1 MPEKT
6 VHESGSTTTLFT
18 KQERYRK
25 EDICRFWLFVTDV
38 IAIFSGLLSAYFLRF
53 HVLSLILPPD
63 SSYLPAPQITFEGY
77 FNRILFGAALA
88 TILLVCCGAYQSHIL
103 LRFRRSFPVVIKAMF
118 FWLLAFPGISLVLEF
133 DERLSRIYVATSF
146 PCLLVTLLLGRFLAQ
161 RLMSRGGLT
170 AAFRQR
176 ILFVD
181 WTDNTARLAG
191 ATSRDVWHPY
201 DVIGCAPPPHGR
213 FAHPP
218 PAGVLALDHY
228 DDVVR
233 FCENGLVDIVVLA
246 DGNRSEEDVLSLAR
260 DCEKAMV
267 SLMVIPSGFQI
278 LLSGLEL
285 TTISSVPLLGVTKLR
300 LDDPVNA
307 AMKRMV
313 DIVGALVGCVIS
325 LPLIAVLTLL
335 VYLESPGPVFYR
347 QIRVGRRGRVFKI
360 IKIRS
365 MRLDAEKESGA
376 RWATQH
382 DDRRLRIGTFIR
394 RWNLDELP
402 QFWNVL
408 KGDLSL
414 VGPRPE
420 RPELIKKFR
429 ESIPFYNARHNI
441 IPGMTGWAQ
450 INGFR
455 GDTDLAERI
464 RADLFYIENWSLI
477 LDFQIML
484 MTFFRWKGAH

>member
-1 MPEKT
+1 M
-6 VHESGSTTTLFT
+6 VT
-18 KQERYRK
+18 KEERYRK
-25 EDICRFWLFVTDV
+25 EDICRIWLFVTDV
-38 IAIFSGLLSAYFLRF
+38 VAIFSGLLSAYFFRF

-63 SSYLPAPQITFEGY
+63 SSYLPAPKITFDGY
-77 FNRILFGAALA
+77 SNRILFGAVLA
-88 TILLVCCGAYQSHIL
+88 SVLLVCCGAYQSHIL
-103 LRFRRSFPVVIKAMF
+103 LRFRRSFPVVIKALLL
-118 FWLLAFPGISLVLEF
+118 WLLAFPGISLVLEF
-133 DERLSRIYVATSF
+133 DEWLSRVYVATSF
-146 PCLLVTLLLGRFLAQ
+146 PCLLVTILIGRFLAQ

-181 WTDNTARLAG
+181 WTENTARLAS
-191 ATSRDVWHPY
+191 ATTRDVWHPY
-201 DVIGCAPPPHGR
+201 DVIGCAPPPHGH
-213 FAHPP
+213 FASPP
-218 PAGVLALDHY
+218 SKDVFALESY
-228 DDVVR
+228 DEVAH
-233 FCENGLVDIVVLA
+233 FCERGLVDIVVLA

-267 SLMVIPSGFQI
+267 NLMVIPSGFQI

-307 AMKRMV
+307 ALKRAV
-313 DIVGALVGCVIS
+313 DIVGALFGGLLS
-325 LPLIAVLTLL
+325 LPLVAILGAL

-347 QIRVGRRGRVFKI
+347 QTRVGRRGRIFQI

-365 MRLDAEKESGA
+365 MKLDAEKESGA
-376 RWATQH
+376 RWATKH
-382 DDRRLRIGTFIR
+382 DDRRLRVGTFLR

-408 KGDLSL
+408 RGDLSL

-455 GDTDLAERI
+455 GDTDLNERI
-464 RADLFYIENWSLI
+464 RADLYYIENWSLI